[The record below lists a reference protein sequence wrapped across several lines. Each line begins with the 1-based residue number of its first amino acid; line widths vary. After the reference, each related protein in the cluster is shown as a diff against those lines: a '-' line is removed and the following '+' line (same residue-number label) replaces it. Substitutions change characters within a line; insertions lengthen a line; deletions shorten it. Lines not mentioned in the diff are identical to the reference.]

1 MKSLLFVTL
10 LSLLLACEPTS
21 PSVTP
26 SALGAIDA
34 GAQII
39 DVRTPEEFSSGHY
52 PGAINIPHEKILEGV
67 QSEGIDPSANIVLYC
82 RSGNRSG
89 KAERALEAAG
99 FQHAINAGGL
109 EGLLTATK
117 TQAVVQNATP

>member
-1 MKSLLFVTL
+1 MRLLLLGTL
-10 LSLLLACEPTS
+10 LPLLLACEPAP
-21 PSVTP
+21 PSIHP
-26 SALGAIDA
+26 SALTAMAA

-52 PGAINIPHEKILEGV
+52 PGAINIPHEKVLEGV
-67 QSEGIDPSANIVLYC
+67 QSEGIDPRANIVLYC

-89 KAERALEAAG
+89 KAQRALEVAG